1 MKIIITIL
9 AILVL
14 IFASNFVFS
23 QDIQSINPIEAK
35 KLMDSNKAIFIDVRE
50 KDELLSGTI
59 KDIINIPMSLIGT
72 NRNIFN
78 DLIAKLPLDKEIIVF
93 CRSGRRSGIVGK
105 ILRKSG
111 LKVFN
116 LGGYEKYKNSISN

>member
-1 MKIIITIL
+1 MKISITIL

-14 IFASNFVFS
+14 TFAFNFVFS
-23 QDIQSINPIEAK
+23 QNIQSINPIEAK
-35 KLMDSNKAIFIDVRE
+35 KLLDSNKAIFIDVRE

-59 KDIINIPMSLIGT
+59 KDSINIPMSLIGT